1 MRRYQIDVTAPTEAD
16 PGAVYALLREGATWP
31 RWSVIDSFALER
43 EGKDEP
49 EGVGAV
55 RLLRNGRILGHDEIT
70 GFTKDRS
77 FSYAH
82 TSSLPVRDYRGEVT
96 LTPVDGGGTTIHWRV
111 SYFPKYFGTGWFLRL
126 GLTRFITGMT
136 RGLASYATANR
147 ASIG

>member
-16 PGAVYALLREGATWP
+16 PATVYALLRKGATWP
-31 RWSVIDSFALER
+31 DWSVIDSFELER
-43 EGKDEP
+43 EGTDEP

-55 RLLRNGRILGHDEIT
+55 RLLRNGRIVGHDEIT

-96 LTPVDGGGTTIHWRV
+96 LTPTETGTTIHWRV
-111 SYFPKYFGTGWFLRL
+111 SYVPRYIGTGWFLHRA
-126 GLTRFITGMT
+126 LTRFITQMT
-136 RGLASYATANR
+136 RGLAGYATAKAA
-147 ASIG
+147 ASS

>member
-16 PGAVYALLREGATWP
+16 PATVYALLRAGATWP
-31 RWSVIDSFALER
+31 EWSVIDSFALER
-43 EGKDEP
+43 EGEGEP
-49 EGVGAV
+49 EGIGAV
-55 RLLRNGRILGHDEIT
+55 RLLRNGRILGRDEIT

-96 LTPVDGGGTTIHWRV
+96 LTPTETGTTIHWRV
-111 SYFPKYFGTGWFLRL
+111 SYFPKYVGIGWFMHRA
-126 GLTRFITGMT
+126 LTRFITQMT
-136 RGLASYATANR
+136 RGLAGYATAKR